1 METDA
6 LARRHSEP
14 RLRRREHTTPRRAPP
29 QAWILDTNGPPD
41 ISCSAGCFQG
51 RALNVLPDAARR
63 SIAHALAGL
72 NLDPVV
78 RLRIIAALAPILLD
92 PASKAKPNGVAPP
105 PRPSPPGKPPRPGRL
120 KDPRASH
127 SRFPLSA
134 TARFSLPAA
143 RWPSISH
150 RSSGRAP
157 PPARCSTPFD
167 NDPLPRES
175 CFRLRFPPF

>member
-1 METDA
+1 M
-6 LARRHSEP
+6 
-14 RLRRREHTTPRRAPP
+14 RRREHTTPRRAPP

-92 PASKAKPNGVAPP
+92 PASEAKPNGVAPP
-105 PRPSPPGKPPRPGRL
+105 PRPHSPPRKAAPPRKAQRPKSKPQPIPTVCDG
-120 KDPRASH
+120 KIFP
-127 SRFPLSA
+127 SRGAMAKHLAPILGKSA
-134 TARFSLPAA
+134 TT
-143 RWPSISH
+143 
-150 RSSGRAP
+150 RALLD
-157 PPARCSTPFD
+157 AV
-167 NDPLPRES
+167 
-175 CFRLRFPPF
+175 